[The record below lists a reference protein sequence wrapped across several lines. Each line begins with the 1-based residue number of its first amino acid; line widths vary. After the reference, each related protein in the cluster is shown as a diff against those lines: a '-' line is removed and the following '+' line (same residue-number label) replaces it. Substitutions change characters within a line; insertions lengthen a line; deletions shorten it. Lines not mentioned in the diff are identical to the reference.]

1 MPEIEVV
8 LSPALFPFY
17 DAEGKNIVVIDIL
30 RASSA
35 IVTAIANGVESVIP
49 VENLE
54 EARSYQSK
62 NFLIAGER
70 NGMKVDGFDLG
81 NSPLEYCNHHLNG
94 KEIVLTT
101 TNGTRCIEMGKN
113 FGNIIIGSFL
123 NMQAVADHL
132 LNDKKDV
139 LLFCAGWKN
148 RFNLEDTLFA
158 GALVHLLKDHFH
170 FDCDSSLAA
179 LKLYESNKDRLDE
192 FLEQA
197 SHVKRFKRLGVKGD
211 KAFCLQQNIFSV
223 VPVLKNGKLI
233 TE

>member
-8 LSPALFPFY
+8 LSPALFPFFN
-17 DAEGKNIVVIDIL
+17 AEGKNIVVIDIL

-35 IVTAIANGVESVIP
+35 IVTALANGVDAVIP
-49 VENLE
+49 VESLE
-54 EARSYQSK
+54 EALEYRNKEY
-62 NFLIAGER
+62 LIAGER
-70 NGMKVDGFDLG
+70 NGMKVEGFDHG
-81 NSPLEYCNHHLNG
+81 NSPLEFCNHELGG

-101 TNGTRCIEMGKN
+101 TNGTRCIEMGRKK
-113 FGNIIIGSFL
+113 GNIIIGSFL
-123 NMQAVADHL
+123 NMQAVAAHL
-132 LNDKKDV
+132 LSDDKDV

-158 GALVHLLKDHFH
+158 GALIHLLQNRFH

-179 LKLYESNKDRLDE
+179 LKLYEANQDQLDE

-211 KAFCLQQNIFSV
+211 KTFCLQQNIYSV
-223 VPVLKNGKLI
+223 VPVLKNGRLI
-233 TE
+233 AE